1 MSINKNLDT
10 RIIHRQITFL
20 TFKEKIEPM
29 KNSIK
34 FILLITSV
42 IFNLSCEKIVTV
54 KAVPYEN
61 QLSIEC
67 LLESGQV
74 PKLYLNKSVAYF
86 NDQIS
91 SKDLFISNA
100 SVKISTGDQT
110 DILSPS
116 SESNEFLCQNEYF
129 YLGKNIVEFGKTYT
143 LEVNFQGKK
152 YTAETTVNQKKP
164 TLKSIGFTPKFN
176 DLYGEHE
183 GVIFTFDDIAGQE
196 NFYRYQMD
204 RLVDSTVRTAN
215 NKKYRSDCNGVNLFK
230 VVEVGRSI
238 YSDKNTDGLS
248 VNFTIEPSYTHK
260 AGSKAKVYIQSI
272 DKKAAEFFE
281 VLDRQKLSSYN
292 PFVEPVFLK
301 TQIPGCIGVFGNIN
315 VSEPLDFV
323 YPE

>member
-1 MSINKNLDT
+1 
-10 RIIHRQITFL
+10 
-20 TFKEKIEPM
+20 M
-29 KNSIK
+29 KNIIK
-34 FILLITSV
+34 LPLFLGCGL
-42 IFNLSCEKIVTV
+42 FYFSCEKTVTV
-54 KAVPYEN
+54 KALPYEN

-67 LLESGQV
+67 LLEAGKV
-74 PKLYLNKSVAYF
+74 PKLYLNKSVAFF

-91 SKDLFISNA
+91 SEDLFINDA
-100 SVKISTGDQT
+100 TVKISTGDLT
-110 DILSPS
+110 DILTPAN
-116 SESNEFLCQNEYF
+116 EKNEFLCRNEYF
-129 YLGKNIVEFGKTYT
+129 YLGKKSIEFGKTYS
-143 LEVNFQGKK
+143 LEVSYKGKI
-152 YTAETTVNQKKP
+152 YTAETTVNLKKP

-196 NFYRYQMD
+196 NYYRYQMD
-204 RLVDSTVRTAN
+204 RMVDSTVRTAG
-215 NKKYRSDCNGVNLFK
+215 NKKYRSECNGANLFK

-238 YSDKNTDGLS
+238 YSDKNIDGLS

-272 DKKAAEFFE
+272 DKKTAAFFE

-301 TQIPGCIGVFGNIN
+301 TQILGCIGVFGNIS